1 MSQPQIK
8 PISLGQSTNSSVQRL
23 RSKRANDISLFIGTR
38 HMIDRTHFTIVFE
51 GDITKLKGN
60 PLKMDTAYGKPV
72 ASGAGNAF
80 DVIEGIHEIEDAAT
94 KLLQTI
100 KKNKIGR
107 ASC

>member
-1 MSQPQIK
+1 
-8 PISLGQSTNSSVQRL
+8 
-23 RSKRANDISLFIGTR
+23 
-38 HMIDRTHFTIVFE
+38 MIDRTHFTIVFE

-60 PLKMDTAYGKPV
+60 PLKMETAYGKPV

-100 KKNKIGR
+100 KKNLDRSSVQGT
-107 ASC
+107 